1 MTTELPRDT
10 TYDSFGD
17 CLATWACRTFVG
29 SLVAGWLAFLLTV
42 ERGLFVGCVV
52 VVVATAVALAWVDF
66 VALRRGATWVSD
78 LLRIG
83 WRWVALLQIA
93 GVLEVGLGMYALDL
107 AWLLLNASHVRGD
120 PRPHFPLPD
129 SIGGAMVVTA
139 LFAVGKLVLLAALG
153 GLSLLVLRWIRAH
166 PPWRSRRGRIRP
178 RPAVPSPTSA
188 PRPGAWR

>member
-1 MTTELPRDT
+1 MTTEVSRST
-10 TYDSFGD
+10 TYDSFGG

-29 SLVAGWLAFLLTV
+29 SLVAGWLALLLTA
-42 ERGLFVGCVV
+42 ERGRFVGCIVV
-52 VVVATAVALAWVDF
+52 VIATAVALAGTDF

-93 GVLEVGLGMYALDL
+93 FAPELLLGIFALDWG
-107 AWLLLNASHVRGD
+107 WLILHPSHVRGE
-120 PRPHFPLPD
+120 PRPYFPPPD

-139 LFAVGKLVLLAALG
+139 LFAVGKLLMVAALG
-153 GLSLLVLRWIRAH
+153 GLSLLVRRWIRAH

-178 RPAVPSPTSA
+178 RPAVPCPTSA
-188 PRPGAWR
+188 RRPEASR